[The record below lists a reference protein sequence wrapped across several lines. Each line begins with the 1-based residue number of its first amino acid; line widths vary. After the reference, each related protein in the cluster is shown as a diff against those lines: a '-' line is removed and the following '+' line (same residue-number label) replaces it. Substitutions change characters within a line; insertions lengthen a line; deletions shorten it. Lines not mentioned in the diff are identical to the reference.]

1 MMTSHLPNTIELH
14 QSIPDRLGA
23 GAVIG
28 GSSYLDDQG
37 RLEVRLAIKDD
48 TGERRIQR
56 HEGDTFEFAGA
67 TWKVTKIFEAY
78 VGGRPRVATLSKVE

>member
-1 MMTSHLPNTIELH
+1 MMTSDLPATIELH
-14 QSIPDRLGA
+14 QSIPRRLGG

-37 RLEVRLAIKDD
+37 HLEADLAIKDNA
-48 TGERRIQR
+48 GERDIRC

-78 VGGRPRVATLSKVE
+78 VSGRPRVATLSRIE

>member
-1 MMTSHLPNTIELH
+1 MTSDLPGTIELH
-14 QSIPDRLGA
+14 QSIPHPLGG

-37 RLEVRLAIKDD
+37 RLEVRLAIKDAA
-48 TGERRIQR
+48 GERSIRR

-67 TWKVTKIFEAY
+67 TWRVTKVFEAY
-78 VGGRPRVATLSKVE
+78 AGGRPRVATLSKVE